1 MIVIEVSK
9 NEKDLIDLIRGCM
22 NSACDEA
29 SIDGLD
35 GNDVIQ
41 YFIPLALAL
50 TPLVTEMSKLIKD
63 LFGDRRVTIKYG
75 EIELSVMGYEKAMKM
90 LKEIKNLCNDADRE
104 RNNDE
109 H

>member
-1 MIVIEVSK
+1 
-9 NEKDLIDLIRGCM
+9 M
-22 NSACDEA
+22 NSDCDEV

-41 YFIPLALAL
+41 YFIPLTLAL

-75 EIELSVMGYEKAMKM
+75 EIELSIMGYEKAIKM
-90 LKEIKNLCNDADRE
+90 LKEIKNLRDDVDSE
-104 RNNDE
+104 RNDDE